1 MKTAWILLFCCALV
15 ASAGCEL
22 EEDTIEA
29 IGQADYYMSDPNS
42 PVQVTAEQLEYL
54 VAAAVAAVVAI
65 PGFPY
70 AKAILGALAVIN
82 AAIVLILKLRKR
94 TVEKTLSSVVKAV
107 DSVEKK
113 PAKEYKGDKDY
124 TTVGELVKD
133 NVEYELQS
141 NKIYRQGKALI
152 QDAKNFT

>member
-1 MKTAWILLFCCALV
+1 MKKWILLFCCALV
-15 ASAGCEL
+15 VSAGCEL
-22 EEDTIEA
+22 EEDTTEV

-107 DSVEKK
+107 EGVEEK
-113 PAKEYKGDKDY
+113 PAKAYKGDKAPN

-133 NVEYELQS
+133 GVKYELS
-141 NKIYRQGKALI
+141 EAGIYRQGKALI
-152 QDAKNFT
+152 QDAKNA